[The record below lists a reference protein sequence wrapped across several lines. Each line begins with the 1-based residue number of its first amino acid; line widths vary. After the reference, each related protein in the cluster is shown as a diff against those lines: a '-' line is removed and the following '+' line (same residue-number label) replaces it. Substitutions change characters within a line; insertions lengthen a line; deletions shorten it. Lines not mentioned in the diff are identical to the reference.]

1 MGGFGERRIGR
12 PLFDRRIAAERENKT
27 LPAVPHNPIFFA
39 TSKETKPM
47 PSGGKRNGSGRPKGA
62 ISLAMRDVLS
72 AASQSGEMPIAYML
86 RVMRNEKV
94 RDARRDEMAKAAATY
109 LHTKLS
115 SIPSELE
122 DELEPV
128 FQ

>member
-1 MGGFGERRIGR
+1 
-12 PLFDRRIAAERENKT
+12 
-27 LPAVPHNPIFFA
+27 
-39 TSKETKPM
+39 
-47 PSGGKRNGSGRPKGA
+47 
-62 ISLAMRDVLS
+62 MRDVLS